1 MSGERKRRMRSTG
14 DRYAEILELPV
25 PSAELAKR
33 GLWEGATWADAIA
46 LEMVKA
52 AANGNVQ
59 VAREIRESI
68 EGRAPQRSP
77 DADCQDITVSIIHIG
92 DSSSTRPQRPCHD
105 IVKS

>member
-14 DRYAEILELPV
+14 DRYAEILELPL
-25 PSAELAKR
+25 PSAELVKR
-33 GLWEGATWADAIA
+33 GLWQGATWADAIA

-68 EGRAPQRSP
+68 EGRAPQRAP
-77 DADCQDITVSIIHIG
+77 DADCQDIRVNIINIG
-92 DSSSTRPQRPCHD
+92 QSPGTEQPRPYRD
-105 IVKS
+105 VVKA